1 MGMFFVYSIKVALCL
16 IAFFL
21 VYKLLLSRDTFYR
34 FNHFLLL
41 VMIVASLILPFI
53 GLTFTD
59 SNTLNQGVVELE
71 SILLQGEVI
80 DDFATPSGISLV
92 QVFFIIYIIGVVFM
106 FLSNHLFPGLDM
118 L

>member
-21 VYKLLLSRDTFYR
+21 VYKLLLCRDTFYR

-53 GLTFTD
+53 GLTFTN

-71 SILLQGEVI
+71 SILLQGEV
-80 DDFATPSGISLV
+80 
-92 QVFFIIYIIGVVFM
+92 
-106 FLSNHLFPGLDM
+106 
-118 L
+118 